1 LLVIVAAAGLLGTLT
16 AQRGVDRVF
25 DHWLLD
31 SAHAL
36 AAQVK
41 DAEGTAKVDLS
52 GSAAALLAFDEIDQT
67 WYDVIQG
74 GRLVV
79 GTERIPDAGE
89 RQTTYPNGRAFD
101 AWFDG
106 RRVRVAAFVVCAT
119 CAAPVSVHVAETT
132 RKRDGA
138 RADVLWMVLPLVVLL
153 IAAVLTIV
161 AALRRTLLP
170 LERMAAIWNEQ
181 SSRSL
186 EPIGT
191 AGVPRELLP
200 FAAALNQLLGRIRAM
215 LARER
220 QFAATAAHQLRTPLT
235 ALQLGLARAAEAP
248 DIDSA
253 RTVIA
258 ELNRGTQR
266 TARLIQQL
274 LAIGSLDP
282 EARGEL
288 AFVPTDLVGLARDV
302 GSAYLDAA
310 QSRSIDLE
318 LNEPPMA
325 VVAAVNA
332 DLIGEALGNLVDNAL
347 RHTPQGGRVVIELD
361 RRETPSI
368 SVCDSGPG
376 FDPAIRANIFERF
389 VRGRRGGGEGS
400 GLGLAIVRDIA
411 RLHGATVE
419 CERSTLGGARVT
431 MTFVGEISGVR
442 PASAA

>member
-1 LLVIVAAAGLLGTLT
+1 MLVIVAAAGLLGTLT

-36 AAQVK
+36 AAQVR
-41 DAEGTAKVDLS
+41 DADGTARVDLS
-52 GSAAALLAFDEIDQT
+52 ASAAALLAFDEVDRT
-67 WYDVIQG
+67 WFDVIQG
-74 GRLVV
+74 GRLLV
-79 GTERIPDAGE
+79 GTDRIPDAGA
-89 RQTTYPNGRAFD
+89 RQTTYANGRAFD

-106 RRVRVAAFVVCAT
+106 QRVRVAAFVVCET

-132 RKRDGA
+132 RKRDSA
-138 RADVLWMVLPLVVLL
+138 RADVLWMVLPLIVLL
-153 IAAVLTIV
+153 IAATITIV

-170 LERMAAIWNEQ
+170 LERMAAVWNEQ

-191 AGVPRELLP
+191 AGVPRELVP

-220 QFAATAAHQLRTPLT
+220 RFAATAAHQLRTPLT
-235 ALQLGLARAAEAP
+235 GLQLGLARAAEAP
-248 DIDSA
+248 DIDAA
-253 RTVIA
+253 RAVIA
-258 ELNRGTQR
+258 ELNRATQR

-288 AFVPTDLVGLARDV
+288 TFVRTDLVGLARDV

-310 QSRSIDLE
+310 LNRSIDLE
-318 LNEPPMA
+318 LSEPPAA
-325 VVAAVNA
+325 VLASVNA

-347 RHTPQGGRVVIELD
+347 RHTPHGGRVVIEFG
-361 RRETPSI
+361 TGAAPSI
-368 SVCDSGPG
+368 SVSDSGPG
-376 FDPAIRANIFERF
+376 FDPVVRANIFERF
-389 VRGRRGGGEGS
+389 VHGRPSSGEGS
-400 GLGLAIVRDIA
+400 GLGLSIVHDIA
-411 RLHGATVE
+411 RLHGATVA
-419 CERSTLGGARVT
+419 CERSALGGARVT
-431 MTFVGEISGVR
+431 LTFPGEAV
-442 PASAA
+442 SAAP